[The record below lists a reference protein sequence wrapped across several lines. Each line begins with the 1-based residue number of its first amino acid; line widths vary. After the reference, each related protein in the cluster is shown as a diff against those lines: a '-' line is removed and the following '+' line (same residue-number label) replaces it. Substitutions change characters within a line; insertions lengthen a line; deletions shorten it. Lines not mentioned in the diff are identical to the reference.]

1 MTRSNIA
8 GRRAGQ
14 GVRRSALALL
24 AALSL
29 LLTTAGI
36 ASAHYQYTGMNCD
49 EGLYVVLTSYR
60 TGGTN
65 TLEVSIDGTP
75 VDGSPF
81 TFETG
86 FRQSWDVPPPTEPH
100 TAKIVVTA
108 WDDPTGSEG
117 WSTTINLS
125 MPACQEPTPTPTVAP
140 TPQPTP
146 TGTVEAAT
154 GTPKVTPPAT
164 DTAPASGGGPGSG
177 LTLVLM
183 LLAGSLLALLPAA
196 RWRTGAR

>member
-1 MTRSNIA
+1 
-8 GRRAGQ
+8 
-14 GVRRSALALL
+14 
-24 AALSL
+24 
-29 LLTTAGI
+29 
-36 ASAHYQYTGMNCD
+36 MNCD

-140 TPQPTP
+140 TPTPTVAPTPTPTVAPTPTPTVAPTPQPTP

-177 LTLVLM
+177 LTLVLV